1 MGAGHGSIPLGRGSI
16 ANTSG
21 LPTASEVMEVGFMG
35 LQQSLEDRASIFLDH
50 CSSKGHPR
58 SLMKTSLGC
67 KAGQRLQ
74 DFHLKGAEKEL
85 QLQVF

>member
-1 MGAGHGSIPLGRGSI
+1 
-16 ANTSG
+16 
-21 LPTASEVMEVGFMG
+21 
-35 LQQSLEDRASIFLDH
+35 
-50 CSSKGHPR
+50 
-58 SLMKTSLGC
+58 MKTSLGC